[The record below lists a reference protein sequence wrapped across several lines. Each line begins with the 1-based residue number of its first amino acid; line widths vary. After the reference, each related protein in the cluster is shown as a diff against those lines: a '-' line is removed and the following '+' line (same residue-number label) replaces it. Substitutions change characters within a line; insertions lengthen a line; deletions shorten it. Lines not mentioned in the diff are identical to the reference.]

1 MKEAIGS
8 SLLLNIALVFIGI
21 ISAILISSIA
31 YSKAFKAKNVIIDT
45 IKNYN
50 GDCDFKNGDSCF
62 TEIEAELF
70 ALIKTLNFHIF
81 YLFFKCFIDI

>member
-45 IKNYN
+45 TKNQN
-50 GDCDFKNGDSCF
+50 GDCDSKNGDSCI
-62 TEIEAELF
+62 TETEAKL
-70 ALIKTLNFHIF
+70 
-81 YLFFKCFIDI
+81 